1 MRVLF
6 VVAALLCVVGSS
18 NAKTSV
24 ATSSVSLKSGKS
36 DFSIVSKAAAAA
48 AAPSKGKAVAKSAG
62 PISDSLKETLKL
74 VGLFTLW
81 YNKYKS

>member
-1 MRVLF
+1 MRVVL

-36 DFSIVSKAAAAA
+36 DFAIVSKAAV
-48 AAPSKGKAVAKSAG
+48 AAPSKGKSVAKSVG

-74 VGLFTLW
+74 VGLFSLW
-81 YNKYKS
+81 Y